1 MDTRVAKQ
9 ILRTAQETRNNYAVT
24 ESEFDKV
31 KANMYSIFECYAHGI
46 IDWDTTKKYFRES
59 LKKYITLHKYEN
71 REQEREV
78 MREEYKRVTWE
89 YKNAL
94 DAYKVVAEQKLA
106 KNLLNKVEFIGE
118 SVAQSQAQ
126 KYYTQRMLS
135 ESEVRDTATLSW
147 KRVMEAYPNLTAKD
161 EDRVRMLTIFEAPTM
176 DTTQMINIEMDEGY
190 KILPPMD
197 KEKYQPRKGLEGPFS
212 TLSGKVVYYDPKEG
226 AYYDPDTDMYMSYDE
241 FRKYDDDYKDMKESI
256 EDIKKIVA
264 DKQASKINGM
274 LVDMFTASAIAQV
287 YDAVNDKNKA
297 AIENML
303 KTKEGVMKIADFA
316 LNKINEGHS
325 PHKKGTKKY
334 KAHMAA
340 MHANSAK
347 PEGKMIEGEENHY
360 LCVHAKKGSH
370 KCSAETSY
378 AAAKKAAEHWGMK
391 STAGID
397 AHLMTDESVIEDFSH
412 PVKDFGMFSKGGNA
426 QVQNIIQYTLDDFD
440 DAVEKATNSE
450 RDSLRMDAFEKLFS
464 ELEDL
469 GEDPKYEEATDTDV
483 RERAAMYL
491 DKGIIRIMNRLDGVA
506 VERKMTKKE
515 KAKEKRLKDKYDDSD
530 MKASM
535 KKQYGDDWKEV
546 YYATIRK
553 KAMENVAGAFASV
566 AQPLG
571 KIQRRNKVK
580 EDQLMTEAQFDEAAG
595 EKDACYHKVKSRY
608 EVWPSAYASG
618 ALVQCRK
625 VGAKNWGNKSKKK

>member
-241 FRKYDDDYKDMKESI
+241 FRKLDDDYK
-256 EDIKKIVA
+256 
-264 DKQASKINGM
+264 GM
-274 LVDMFTASAIAQV
+274 
-287 YDAVNDKNKA
+287 
-297 AIENML
+297 E
-303 KTKEGVMKIADFA
+303 
-316 LNKINEGHS
+316 EGHS
-325 PHKKGTKKY
+325 PHPKGSAKY
-334 KAHMAA
+334 KKHMAA
-340 MHANSAK
+340 KHAAMAEDKDSARMYK
-347 PEGKMIEGEENHY
+347 DNPDMM
-360 LCVHAKKGSH
+360 KKGGPGGY
-370 KCSAETSY
+370 KGLDKAG
-378 AAAKKAAEHWGMK
+378 KKA
-391 STAGID
+391 
-397 AHLMTDESVIEDFSH
+397 V
-412 PVKDFGMFSKGGNA
+412 
-426 QVQNIIQYTLDDFD
+426 
-440 DAVEKATNSE
+440 
-450 RDSLRMDAFEKLFS
+450 
-464 ELEDL
+464 
-469 GEDPKYEEATDTDV
+469 
-483 RERAAMYL
+483 
-491 DKGIIRIMNRLDGVA
+491 
-506 VERKMTKKE
+506 
-515 KAKEKRLKDKYDDSD
+515 
-530 MKASM
+530 
-535 KKQYGDDWKEV
+535 
-546 YYATIRK
+546 K
-553 KAMENVAGAFASV
+553 KAMDEGAA
-566 AQPLG
+566 
-571 KIQRRNKVK
+571 
-580 EDQLMTEAQFDEAAG
+580 DQL
-595 EKDACYHKVKSRY
+595 EKQAMDFFTSI
-608 EVWPSAYASG
+608 
-618 ALVQCRK
+618 
-625 VGAKNWGNKSKKK
+625 KSKINTTGKK